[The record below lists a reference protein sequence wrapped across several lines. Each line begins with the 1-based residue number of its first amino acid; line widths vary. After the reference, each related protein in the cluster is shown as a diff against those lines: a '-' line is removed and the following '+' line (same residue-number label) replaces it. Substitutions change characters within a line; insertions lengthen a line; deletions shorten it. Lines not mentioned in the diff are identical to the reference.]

1 MRLPQRKNRERL
13 AINMT
18 PMIDVVFLLIIFF
31 LVSSHLAKQETQMEM
46 DLPAASSGH
55 TPEENEQ
62 PRVIV
67 NVLPNGRMF
76 LGSGEVSEASL
87 DRRMKQAV
95 ATEGRDLEIRI
106 RADRRV
112 IYGHVEP
119 ILLACAKAGLWNVT
133 FTVVRGK

>member
-1 MRLPQRKNRERL
+1 MRLPQRNQRERL

-46 DLPAASSGH
+46 DLPNALSGQ

-67 NVLPNGRMF
+67 NVLPDGRMF